1 MKVRSTGLGKLEM
14 TAGFTRIEPVENGFI
29 IMEMHSSAPMAFK
42 IRAALTGT
50 DLRQLIGLV
59 IKHPAL
65 LFKILGS
72 LFVKKNTRNVPD
84 F

>member
-14 TAGFTRIEPVENGFI
+14 TAAFTRMEPVQDGFI

-42 IRAALTGT
+42 IRAALTGA
-50 DLRQLIGLV
+50 DLRQLIGILF
-59 IKHPAL
+59 KKPSL
-65 LFKILGS
+65 LFKIVGS
-72 LFVKKNTRNVPD
+72 LFARKNTKAVPE